1 MEAAFHGVPTV
12 GVPFQFEQ
20 AANGQSLV
28 DLGMGEM
35 CRQAVAYRTGRNV
48 GVRFERKSLRDL
60 IKQVGTG
67 RSGLQGRQGAWLSTR
82 GGRVGDKGLW
92 VPFVRKSPPKSF
104 PQACQSS
111 LFVKCGSAVN

>member
-48 GVRFERKSLRDL
+48 GVRFERNALRDL
-60 IKQVGTG
+60 VKQVGM
-67 RSGLQGRQGAWLSTR
+67 RLLQGLREKWSWEALAE
-82 GGRVGDKGLW
+82 GGGMAKD
-92 VPFVRKSPPKSF
+92 
-104 PQACQSS
+104 
-111 LFVKCGSAVN
+111 CGSICELDLPLTDPVL